1 MFNYNGPMLWMYNL
15 TYDKETS
22 KADILNAVEEV
33 MTELKTSISQEMIDK
48 AIIKIRSQ
56 LYDNIGGTFG
66 LGRADLLCSFA
77 LFDDDPARINTL
89 EEEFKKISPEVVK
102 QTIDEYLKASNRTIL
117 EVNPL
122 LADNE
127 KTN

>member
-1 MFNYNGPMLWMYNL
+1 MLWMYNL

-22 KADILNAVEEV
+22 KEDILGSVDEV
-33 MTELKTSISQEMIDK
+33 MTELKEGINQAMIDR
-48 AIIKIRSQ
+48 AIVKIRSQ

-89 EEEFKKISPEVVK
+89 EDEFKKITPEVVK
-102 QTIDEYLKASNRTIL
+102 ATIDDYLR
-117 EVNPL
+117 
-122 LADNE
+122 
-127 KTN
+127 KTNRLFLK